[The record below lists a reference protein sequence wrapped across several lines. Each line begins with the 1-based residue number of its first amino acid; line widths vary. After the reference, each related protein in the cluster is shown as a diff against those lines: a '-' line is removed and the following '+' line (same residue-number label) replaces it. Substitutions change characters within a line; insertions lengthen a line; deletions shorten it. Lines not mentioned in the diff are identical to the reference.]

1 MEAFSLLLWPLLACF
16 AIAGIHAYLGFHVVE
31 RGVIFVDLAMA
42 QVAALGAT
50 VGFLVGHDLHSTAAT
65 YFSIGSVLVGAAVLA
80 VLKAEKRRI
89 PQEAFIGIVYALAAA
104 ASILIVDR
112 TPEGAEHIKFM
123 LVGNL
128 LATTPSEVLHVTLL
142 YAVVGVLHVFWRK
155 PFFAI
160 SRGQVTGMSS
170 RAVKG
175 WDFLFYATFGLV
187 VSQSVAIAG
196 VLLVFSYLIVPSVI
210 AMLLADGAG
219 ARLAVGWAVAIA
231 VSVGGMLASYHF
243 DLPTGATVVTTFGVA
258 LLAALVAGW
267 ILGPRVRPAAGMDP
281 ARSAK
286 PERVGS
292 A

>member
-1 MEAFSLLLWPLLACF
+1 VTDAFSLLLWPLLACIS
-16 AIAGIHAYLGFHVVE
+16 IAGIHAYLGFHVVE

-50 VGFLVGHDLHSTAAT
+50 VGFLVGHDLHSPAAT
-65 YFSIGSVLVGAAVLA
+65 YFSVGSVVVGAAVLA
-80 VLKAEKRRI
+80 LLKAEKRRI
-89 PQEAFIGIVYALAAA
+89 PQEAFIGIVYAVAAA
-104 ASILIVDR
+104 AAILIVDR

-128 LATTPSEVLHVTLL
+128 LSATPEEVLHSTLL
-142 YAVVGVLHVFWRK
+142 YLAVGVLHFVWRR

-160 SRGQVTGMSS
+160 SQGRADAMSS

-187 VSQSVAIAG
+187 VTQSVAIAG

-219 ARLAVGWAVAIA
+219 VRLAVGWAVGIA
-231 VSVGGMLASYHF
+231 VSVLGMLASYQF
-243 DLPTGATVVTTFGVA
+243 DLPTGATVVTTFGIA
-258 LLAALVAGW
+258 LAAALVGHRL
-267 ILGPRVRPAAGMDP
+267 LGSAAG
-281 ARSAK
+281 SAK
-286 PERVGS
+286 PGG

>member
-1 MEAFSLLLWPLLACF
+1 MEAFSLLLWPLLACIS
-16 AIAGIHAYLGFHVVE
+16 IAGIHAYLGFHVVE

-50 VGFLVGHDLHSTAAT
+50 VGFLVGHDLHSPAAT
-65 YFSIGSVLVGAAVLA
+65 YFSIGSVVLGAAVLA
-80 VLKAEKRRI
+80 VLKAETRRI
-89 PQEAFIGIVYALAAA
+89 PQEAFIGIVYAVAAA
-104 ASILIVDR
+104 AAILIVDR

-128 LATTPSEVLHVTLL
+128 LAATPEEVLHSSIL
-142 YAVVGVLHVFWRK
+142 YLIVGVLHFVWRR

-160 SRGQVTGMSS
+160 SQGRAATMSS
-170 RAVKG
+170 RAVKW

-187 VSQSVAIAG
+187 VTQSVAIAG

-210 AMLLADGAG
+210 AMLLADGA
-219 ARLAVGWAVAIA
+219 ATRLAVGWATGIL
-231 VSVGGMLASYHF
+231 VSVLGMLASYEL

-258 LLAALVAGW
+258 LIAALVGHAL
-267 ILGPRVRPAAGMDP
+267 LGSRKS
-281 ARSAK
+281 SAK
-286 PERVGS
+286 PGG

>member
-1 MEAFSLLLWPLLACF
+1 VIDAFSLLLWPLLACIS
-16 AIAGIHAYLGFHVVE
+16 IAGIHAYLGFHVVE

-50 VGFLVGHDLHSTAAT
+50 VGFLVGHDLHSPAAT
-65 YFSIGSVLVGAAVLA
+65 YFSVGSVVVGAAVLA
-80 VLKAEKRRI
+80 LLKAEKRRI
-89 PQEAFIGIVYALAAA
+89 PQEAFIGIVYAVAAA
-104 ASILIVDR
+104 AAILIVDR

-128 LATTPSEVLHVTLL
+128 LSATPEEVLHSTLL
-142 YAVVGVLHVFWRK
+142 YLAVGVLHFVWRRR
-155 PFFAI
+155 FFAI
-160 SRGQVTGMSS
+160 SQGRADAMSS

-187 VSQSVAIAG
+187 VTQSVAIAG

-219 ARLAVGWAVAIA
+219 VRLAVGWAVGIA
-231 VSVGGMLASYHF
+231 VSVLGMLASYQF
-243 DLPTGATVVTTFGVA
+243 DLPTGATVVTTFGIA
-258 LLAALVAGW
+258 LAAALVGHRL
-267 ILGPRVRPAAGMDP
+267 LGSAAG
-281 ARSAK
+281 SAK
-286 PERVGS
+286 PGG

>member
-1 MEAFSLLLWPLLACF
+1 VTDAFSLLLWPLLACIS
-16 AIAGIHAYLGFHVVE
+16 IAGIHAYLGFHVVE

-50 VGFLVGHDLHSTAAT
+50 VGFLVGHDLHSPAAT
-65 YFSIGSVLVGAAVLA
+65 YFSVGSVVVGAAVLA
-80 VLKAEKRRI
+80 LLKAEKRRI
-89 PQEAFIGIVYALAAA
+89 PQEAFIGIVYAVAAA
-104 ASILIVDR
+104 AAILIVDR

-128 LATTPSEVLHVTLL
+128 LSATPEEVLHSTLL
-142 YAVVGVLHVFWRK
+142 YLAVGVLHFVWRRR
-155 PFFAI
+155 FFAI
-160 SRGQVTGMSS
+160 SQGRADAMSS

-187 VSQSVAIAG
+187 VTQSVAIAG

-219 ARLAVGWAVAIA
+219 VRLAVGWAVGIA
-231 VSVGGMLASYHF
+231 VSVLGMLASYQF
-243 DLPTGATVVTTFGVA
+243 DLPTGATVVTTFGIA
-258 LLAALVAGW
+258 LAAALVGHRL
-267 ILGPRVRPAAGMDP
+267 LGSAAG
-281 ARSAK
+281 SAK
-286 PERVGS
+286 PGG